1 MMDFPSLYLKVF
13 CGALALPPAF
23 FFTRFVYRGI
33 EPHIR
38 VIIAYFIYYKLTFRR
53 KCLQISGLG
62 LSVLVIYIVANAL
75 FLGIGSKGEADLEK
89 RAATIAAMNFM
100 LVFLGGKTNPLADLI
115 RFPLSSYYLAHRC
128 IAVIATAEVVLHSGL
143 ILYHRPVFDEFAKSG
158 TIALPAA
165 GGLLLTIVVSLWL
178 RRFLGRF
185 FGLLH
190 LLGAVGVLGGL
201 VWHVAPHGPTPTG
214 IPVFVACGLL
224 GSTHLYRLVRMF
236 LFSHT
241 RATVEKRWDKEVVV
255 QLKLATDKPVKI
267 FPGCYFYV
275 FFNGPLPFYDLFHGY
290 AMTPFWGRPKQF
302 LNGEVSDP
310 TFLITRKGHHAKSL
324 ACVSSGDSLRLDGP
338 YGRDLKLYRFETVV
352 LTAKGV
358 GIVGVLPFA
367 LQLAGRRRRDD
378 EARSR
383 HARLRDSSEPVF
395 ADFSRNVDVIWW
407 LEHDYQDQWVADQ
420 LRSLQELDSQ
430 NLLVVWCIY
439 PDSKKA
445 SNSFE
450 KNKYWSARSNFGFD
464 SFSRELRQETRYPG
478 ETIVVASGDAKFVDQ
493 IRHIVLQNITSK
505 RSIQFANVDFVAP
518 PGSPNHPSDNRSESQ
533 VALVNSTKKNQPG
546 DSDVTGIEMDIV
558 DQSVRRIT
566 HIV

>member
-1 MMDFPSLYLKVF
+1 MMDFASLYLKVF

-23 FFTRFVYRGI
+23 FITRFVYRRI

-38 VIIAYFIYYKLTFRR
+38 VTIAYFIYYKLTFRR

-62 LSVLVIYIVANAL
+62 LSVLVIYIVTNAL
-75 FLGIGSKGEADLEK
+75 FLGIGSKGKADLEK
-89 RAATIAAMNFM
+89 RAATIAAVNFM

-115 RFPLSSYYLAHRC
+115 RFPLSSYYLAHGC

-158 TIALPAA
+158 TIVSLLPAKQRPCVS
-165 GGLLLTIVVSLWL
+165 LLTAITGRWRALGHD
-178 RRFLGRF
+178 RRVPMAPSIPWEVFW
-185 FGLLH
+185 
-190 LLGAVGVLGGL
+190 AV
-201 VWHVAPHGPTPTG
+201 A
-214 IPVFVACGLL
+214 
-224 GSTHLYRLVRMF
+224 STRRSGLVRMF
-236 LFSHT
+236 LFGHT

-310 TFLITRKGHHAKSL
+310 TFLITRTGHHAKSL
-324 ACVSSGDSLRLDGP
+324 GCVSSGDSLRLDGP

-407 LEHDYQDQWVADQ
+407 LEHDYEDQWVADQ

-464 SFSRELRQETRYPG
+464 SFSRELRQEARYPG

-518 PGSPNHPSDNRSESQ
+518 PGSPNNPSDNRSESQ
-533 VALVNSTKKNQPG
+533 VALVNSTKSQPG
-546 DSDVTGIEMDIV
+546 DSNVTGIEMDIV
-558 DQSVRRIT
+558 DQRVRRIT